1 MKKKKLALWAGII
14 GASCLFGAAIALF
27 GISGD
32 ARTIALV
39 LWSVVII
46 TVYAIVTMSDGRKTV
61 AKIQEVNR
69 LLTEDRNIEGYIAG
83 LNRLLV
89 EEKDNFQAQQIL
101 RINLTVA
108 YHRRAQGDQPQ
119 EAQPPERRLLLGESG
134 PVPLLSGSGGR
145 GHARGGSP
153 AQGL

>member
-14 GASCLFGAAIALF
+14 GASCLFGAAMALF
-27 GISGD
+27 GITGD

-69 LLTEDRNIEGYIAG
+69 LLTEDHNIEGYIAG
-83 LNRLLV
+83 LNRDNGTAVDATCGRKTKAVLV
-89 EEKDNFQAQQIL
+89 MD
-101 RINLTVA
+101 
-108 YHRRAQGDQPQ
+108 
-119 EAQPPERRLLLGESG
+119 SG
-134 PVPLLSGSGGR
+134 HILLSALLPETIAKKIEG
-145 GHARGGSP
+145 
-153 AQGL
+153 